1 MDRIL
6 GFPSPFVI
14 SYRLIT
20 LLSLLHTRFGINFVD
35 IRVSGCV
42 LVDAHSSVFALFFA
56 KLVSQT
62 LRHRLAFLNLNC
74 FSFSLTIISPT
85 EEELRI
91 KIYGTLIMP
100 KIALK

>member
-20 LLSLLHTRFGINFVD
+20 LLSLLDTRFGTNFVD
-35 IRVSGCV
+35 VRVSGCV
-42 LVDAHSSVFALFFA
+42 LVDALSNVFALFSA

-62 LRHRLAFLNLNC
+62 LRHRLASLNLNC
-74 FSFSLTIISPT
+74 FSLSYYYLSD
-85 EEELRI
+85 
-91 KIYGTLIMP
+91 
-100 KIALK
+100 